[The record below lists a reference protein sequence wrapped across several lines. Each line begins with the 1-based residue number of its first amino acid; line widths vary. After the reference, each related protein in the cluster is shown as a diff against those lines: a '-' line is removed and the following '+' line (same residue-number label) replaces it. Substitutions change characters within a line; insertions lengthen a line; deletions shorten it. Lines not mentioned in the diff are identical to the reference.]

1 MFLKKAITV
10 ISIALV
16 AGLMAMMP
24 VSAKEARVIKMS
36 MQPSCT
42 SLATADID
50 GIPAAAMMLSY
61 KEKGE
66 MNKVIWLLIR
76 LDGIYFSLVIVSCVL
91 LYLTSGRNLD
101 DFLTMLFHR
110 LRLPFAL
117 CMVIVVF
124 RLIVNIP

>member
-1 MFLKKAITV
+1 
-10 ISIALV
+10 
-16 AGLMAMMP
+16 
-24 VSAKEARVIKMS
+24 
-36 MQPSCT
+36 
-42 SLATADID
+42 
-50 GIPAAAMMLSY
+50 
-61 KEKGE
+61 

>member
-1 MFLKKAITV
+1 MLLKKAITV

-24 VSAKEARVIKMS
+24 VSAKEARVIKMA

-50 GIPAAAMMLSY
+50 ERPAAGMMLSY
-61 KEKGE
+61 KEKVE
-66 MNKVIWLLIR
+66 MNKVIWLLLR
-76 LDGIYFSLVIVSCVL
+76 LDGIYFSLVIISCVL

>member
-1 MFLKKAITV
+1 MFLKKALTV

-42 SLATADID
+42 SLAMADID
-50 GIPAAAMMLSY
+50 ERPAAGMMLSY

-66 MNKVIWLLIR
+66 MNKVIWLLLR

>member
-36 MQPSCT
+36 MQPSCI

-50 GIPAAAMMLSY
+50 EIPAAAMMLSY

-66 MNKVIWLLIR
+66 MNKVIWLLLR
-76 LDGIYFSLVIVSCVL
+76 LDGIYFSLVIISCVL

>member
-1 MFLKKAITV
+1 MILKKAITV

-24 VSAKEARVIKMS
+24 VSAKEARVIKMA

-42 SLATADID
+42 SLVTADID
-50 GIPAAAMMLSY
+50 ERPAAGMMLSY

-66 MNKVIWLLIR
+66 MHKVIWLLLR
-76 LDGIYFSLVIVSCVL
+76 LDGIYFSLVIISCVL

>member
-42 SLATADID
+42 SLATADTD
-50 GIPAAAMMLSY
+50 ERPAARMMLSY

-66 MNKVIWLLIR
+66 MNKVIWLLLR
-76 LDGIYFSLVIVSCVL
+76 LDGIYFSLVIISCVL

>member
-50 GIPAAAMMLSY
+50 EIPAAAMMLSY

-101 DFLTMLFHR
+101 NFLTMLFHR

>member
-1 MFLKKAITV
+1 MLLKKAITV

-24 VSAKEARVIKMS
+24 VSEKEARVIKMA

-50 GIPAAAMMLSY
+50 ERPAAGMMLSY

-66 MNKVIWLLIR
+66 MNKVIWLNDGKTELGSHDELIEKCSE
-76 LDGIYFSLVIVSCVL
+76 YAL
-91 LYLTSGRNLD
+91 LYNGQNGGGTGEK
-101 DFLTMLFHR
+101 
-110 LRLPFAL
+110 
-117 CMVIVVF
+117 
-124 RLIVNIP
+124 